1 MTEKVL
7 SSVAVD
13 SAFVINLLNQHIR
26 KTKKPHI
33 FCIGELFYLLFIG
46 AVSDTV
52 RGN

>member
-7 SSVAVD
+7 SSVAVN

-26 KTKKPHI
+26 KTKKHI

-46 AVSDTV
+46 AVSDIV